1 MLVTIVV
8 VNLSIR
14 DGFADA
20 LTNFSLSM
28 SCYVIYDMI
37 KIKEKRSSELF
48 HPPYNFSRASI
59 FSQQIFRLI
68 IVVRIY
74 P

>member
-28 SCYVIYDMI
+28 SCHAIYVMI

-48 HPPYNFSRASI
+48 HPPYFSRASI

-68 IVVRIY
+68 IVVCIF